1 MANFVSLQ
9 NAVPDSEDD
18 VEFLYA
24 AADGTARV
32 GLWGFKDGSTAA
44 TVQIVAGPGTARP
57 AEYRGPTVQV
67 WAFSGLTADSRIQA
81 FSGTSPFTEVLEVR
95 MAGPAGTLGSQNVAL
110 LGGSDLAERA
120 SIGGNFVP
128 TVPLERAIGDNAAAP
143 KMGTIR
149 GLSVHVTT
157 GANAP
162 NSLKNDWEQR
172 GASAHF
178 AIGRGGDI
186 FQYVAASIKA
196 QAQGAGNTHFL
207 SVELVGLGHNDG
219 SCQEMTPAQLMT
231 LRQLWAWVRSQHP
244 RVPNRLARAYSGM
257 GKPLS
262 TKLTPLF
269 RDMALSLSA
278 MPYCEGD
285 SNVVHECIESMGLS
299 RHYWLDTGIYGGKLT
314 AKPCP
319 GIGII
324 GQLPEVLGQT
334 RVRIAGDADFILP

>member
-9 NAVPDSEDD
+9 NAIPDSEDD

-32 GLWGFKDGSTAA
+32 GLWGFKDGSSNA
-44 TVQIVAGPGTARP
+44 TVRVIAGPGTATF
-57 AEYRGPTVQV
+57 AGLATSAVQV
-67 WAFSGLTADSRIQA
+67 WTFSGLTAASRIQA
-81 FSGTSPFTEVLEVR
+81 FSGIRPFTEVLEVR
-95 MAGPAGTLGSQNVAL
+95 MAGPAGTLGSQNIAL
-110 LGGSDLAERA
+110 LGGSDPAERA

-128 TVPLERAIGDNAAAP
+128 TVPLQRAIGDNAAAP

-186 FQYVAASIKA
+186 YQYVAASIKA

-219 SCQEMTPAQLMT
+219 SCQEMTALQLIT
-231 LRQLWAWVRSQHP
+231 LRQLWVWVRSQHP

-278 MPYCEGD
+278 MPYCAGD
-285 SNVVHECIESMGLS
+285 SNFVHECIESMGLS
-299 RHYWLDTGIYGGKLT
+299 CHYWLDTGIYGGKLV

-324 GQLPEVLGQT
+324 GQLPEVIAQP
-334 RVRIAGDADFILP
+334 RVRVAGDAAFILP